1 VASHSIGKIFVEL
14 DLDADRYTKGQQRL
28 LKDAKQT
35 SLSIEENFRKLQIK
49 SSAQFNLMRQKAINA
64 NNMIAN
70 SAKATAND
78 RVRAERAMT
87 KKLSRLNDQQ
97 YGHQVSTFDKLKKHW
112 QAYSVAAIG
121 AIYSISRAMTKSLEE
136 FKNYETALIDMAK
149 VTDQSFGVMDDK
161 IMSLNSNLGDS
172 TDLMKGYYQVISA
185 GVTEPKA
192 ALELLITA
200 AKASKA
206 AHLDQSEVIKALTK
220 VMRGFAGE
228 IKSTEEAAD
237 LLFTTEKLGQT
248 TVAELVPIIGDM
260 AKISK
265 EVGISHTEM
274 AAALALI
281 TQTAGSTSNAATQ
294 YRGVLLGLLRPNEKL
309 TELVTKYGYESGVAM
324 VKSLGFSRSLN
335 LIKRGA
341 ADASI
346 QIGKLF
352 RSSEGM
358 LGLASLSE
366 SDFERYNELI
376 VEMGEGAGS
385 SAEAFDRFLESA
397 QAVDDELETNF
408 KRLLIEIGEY
418 ADPFAKAIKT
428 MMSDALGSLAAGIDK
443 VDKDTPIALLH
454 LAILLENLKTRFGE
468 NAKATGEWTQIID
481 ASGEKV
487 WILTEYVEAYN
498 ASLEA
503 NKKANEDVLTVD
515 AKRLAAIEEHYKA
528 TMKQVKAE
536 EKLSESQ
543 LQTYESLE
551 KFLELN
557 SQIDDQAKAV
567 VSLDQQYAKIEA
579 KLKALE
585 LAGYDV
591 AEMWV
596 NLEKWHANSMDEI
609 VNKTDDATAS
619 IDDIMKDIGGLD
631 FKGTS
636 FGNELADG
644 INNAMISIQ
653 SLNTL
658 FEKHAKIQGDIN
670 KLIEEGKEEE
680 AAKAQIAL
688 DDSYFQAQISG
699 YRQLFGTVSQLFD
712 ENSKEREALHKIE
725 MGFAVMEMAMTAKK
739 MVMETAAMIS
749 SVANSST
756 VIAGKAGEAVA
767 GAVVGV
773 TNQGTGDP
781 YTAFGR
787 IAAMIALMGSVLA
800 MGGIAFGGGGGG
812 GSGGS
817 EAATTGTVLG
827 DPTKSSESMQK
838 SLDMAEDWHI
848 EEYTELIGIHNELID
863 LNKNI
868 TGIVSNIV
876 RNFGDF
882 DQDTFKLEGLGD
894 WGKAN
899 EKFMELNEKIIDKL
913 DLGGFAKG
921 DMLTVGLSRFMGDI
935 AGKLGNKI
943 FGGEVKIKGAGIVL
957 GREFA
962 ATVGDVLEGVYPSVE
977 EYADWKKDGGW
988 FHDDK
993 KGTKYGPVDAEIE
1006 RLFDKIYGNI
1016 INMLVYLAEGFD
1028 YSAEQMSEV
1037 LAYEFANVKL
1047 DLKGLSGEEIT
1058 KKISAWISTMG
1069 DTAVEALFSE
1079 VVGKY
1084 QEVDEGMLETAM
1096 RLVMQKEILL
1106 SALEMTGQGFDA
1118 TSGSAIDFSQD
1129 MIALSKDFE
1138 TLMDDISNYYD
1149 KFFSEEEQFADLTEG
1164 LTSKLALQNM
1174 ELPKTRDGYRDLVEG
1189 LKKGTEAEN
1198 KRAIALMEN
1207 ADAAD
1212 AYYDYLEDIND
1223 ELNSVYDTAIM
1234 ADMNDYE
1241 AALYEINQKY
1251 IDLASQLS
1259 IANLLF
1265 DEQGKLT
1272 ELGAKALGAY
1282 NLEIQ
1287 GLTKSVED
1295 SINSMLDTVFEDI
1308 AMEGLTE
1315 YEQQLYR
1322 INEKYKDIAQ
1332 QLIDANL
1339 LYDEQGN
1346 LTDIATRAIGA
1357 YNIEIQGLTES
1368 VEDSINSMLDAV
1380 FEDIAMEGLTEYEQ
1394 QLYRINEKYKDIAQQ
1409 LIDANLLYDEQG
1421 NLTDIATRAIGAYNL
1436 EIQRLANVIL
1446 DTIDQTKRQLSTMG
1460 MDSNKAGMLDIAA
1473 RYGIAPSAVQSGAQD
1488 ILNWYMNASSTQIA
1502 GILATY
1508 GVSIDQFNADMI
1520 TLGNSLMTQG
1530 QEHHQEAQAKRDE
1543 AQTKRNE
1550 MINSL
1555 DSAIDGID
1563 SMLADLSPTGSLA
1576 PVQSAEAFQLKYDEL
1591 IDKIRTSDDP
1601 GKYVSELQ
1609 SFLPDYLSFSEA
1621 FGGDYK
1627 DLFAGVQ
1634 EDLEGLNVEFKTE
1647 RDYLK
1652 EIAGS
1657 TGNTAAGITELLGMG
1672 IPITFNTAGLG
1683 ENAVTFLQGL
1693 QEIVSLVG
1701 WNSPFTIDFVSNY
1714 SGFATMPFLDFV
1726 NVVDQIA
1733 AQVPGGWHAQL
1744 TMDTIM
1750 SFENW
1755 DDTSIEERLAT
1766 WEFIKGTYGWHSTV
1780 TFEFIADMV
1789 DSVDGLS
1796 WEDIMTI
1803 LPDDVTK
1810 KEMLIWLNNN
1820 TGMTPSQLASIF
1832 GSDFTADM
1840 HLSADLIWPEGGFLD
1855 VLVGAPVTIAKF
1867 GNTNADTWTSQIHF
1881 GLVEIWWV
1889 LKDIEA
1895 NDVLVGVPV
1904 TIAKFGNTNADTW
1917 TSQIHFGLV
1926 EIWKVLKDIERNT
1939 RNLNRAFNIPGYAA
1953 GGLTSGLSFAGEKGA
1968 EYIVPTYEPERSS
1981 FLQSVGADP
1990 EAIGK
1995 SVAKYIMRSG
2005 MGGEKEV
2012 HIHLEI
2018 DGQEIRNPVIMGLQG
2033 RDADLID
2040 AVRKAA

>member
-1 VASHSIGKIFVEL
+1 MASHSIGKIFVEL

-609 VNKTDDATAS
+609 VNKTEDATAS

-800 MGGIAFGGGGGG
+800 MGGIAFGGGCGG

-1357 YNIEIQGLTES
+1357 YN
-1368 VEDSINSMLDAV
+1368 
-1380 FEDIAMEGLTEYEQ
+1380 
-1394 QLYRINEKYKDIAQQ
+1394 
-1409 LIDANLLYDEQG
+1409 
-1421 NLTDIATRAIGAYNL
+1421 L

-1627 DLFAGVQ
+1627 DLVAGVQ

-1701 WNSPFTIDFVSNY
+1701 WNSTFTIDFVSNY

-1726 NVVDQIA
+1726 NVVDQIV

-1889 LKDIEA
+1889 LKDIE
-1895 NDVLVGVPV
+1895 
-1904 TIAKFGNTNADTW
+1904 
-1917 TSQIHFGLV
+1917 
-1926 EIWKVLKDIERNT
+1926 RNT
-1939 RNLNRAFNIPGYAA
+1939 SNLNRAFDIPGYAA